1 VEHMKKSDITQ
12 SEIVIMNV
20 IWEHKEASL
29 RMIMDAVCTKTGWT
43 KHTIIS
49 FLKRMEQKEL
59 VNVVSASP
67 VKLYAP
73 LIDKEVTLQKT
84 TKGIISNVYN
94 NNLGLLVSNM
104 VSTNDLSDEEISEL
118 IEILESKKADK

>member
-1 VEHMKKSDITQ
+1 MKKSDITQ

-20 IWEHKEASL
+20 IWERKEATL
-29 RMIMDAVCTKTGWT
+29 RMIMDTVCDKTGWT

-49 FLKRMEQKEL
+49 FLKRMEQKEF
-59 VNVVSASP
+59 VNVVSTSP
-67 VKLYAP
+67 VKMYSP
-73 LIDKEVTLQKT
+73 LIDKESTIKKT

-104 VSTNDLSDEEISEL
+104 VSTNDLSDAEISEL
-118 IEILESKKADK
+118 IGILESKKANK

>member
-1 VEHMKKSDITQ
+1 MKKSDITQ

-20 IWEHKEASL
+20 IWEHKKASL
-29 RMIMDAVCTKTGWT
+29 RMIMDAVCAKTGWT

-59 VNVVSASP
+59 INIVATTP
-67 VKLYAP
+67 VKMYAP
-73 LIDKEVTLQKT
+73 LIEKDSTIKKT
-84 TKGIISNVYN
+84 TKGIITNVYN

-104 VSTNDLSDEEISEL
+104 VSANDLSDDEISEL
-118 IEILESKKADK
+118 INILESKKANK

>member
-1 VEHMKKSDITQ
+1 MRKSNITQ

-20 IWEHKEASL
+20 IWKNKEASL
-29 RMIMDAVCTKTGWT
+29 RMIMDAVCPKTGWT

-59 VNVVSASP
+59 LSVVSQTP
-67 VKLYAP
+67 VKIYAP
-73 LIDKEVTLQKT
+73 LIDKQSTLRKT

-94 NNLGLLVSNM
+94 NNLGLLVSTM
-104 VSTNDLSDEEISEL
+104 VSANDLSDDEIGEL
-118 IEILESKKADK
+118 INILESKKVNK

>member
-1 VEHMKKSDITQ
+1 MSKNDITQ

-20 IWEHKEASL
+20 IWEKKEATL
-29 RMIMDAVCTKTGWT
+29 RMIMDEVCEKTGWS

-59 VNVVSASP
+59 ISVVTDTP

-73 LIDKEVTLQKT
+73 LIEKKPTLQET
-84 TKGIISNVYN
+84 TKGIISNVFDG
-94 NNLGLLVSNM
+94 NLGLLVSNM

-118 IEILESKKADK
+118 IEILESKKAKK

>member
-1 VEHMKKSDITQ
+1 MKKNDVTQ

-20 IWEHKEASL
+20 IWERNEANL
-29 RMIMDAVCTKTGWT
+29 RMIMDEVCEKTGWT

-59 VNVVSASP
+59 ISVVSTSP
-67 VKLYAP
+67 VKVYAP
-73 LIDKEVTLQKT
+73 LIDREPTLQRT

-94 NNLGLLVSNM
+94 GNLGLLVSNM
-104 VSTNDLSDEEISEL
+104 VSSNDLSDEEISEL
-118 IEILESKKADK
+118 IEILESKKVDK